1 MKGNWGGFFF
11 FFNMC
16 TFPLHSGFI
25 GILRH
30 GTFCL
35 LKITSLKW
43 LIMEWHVTYMNSWCI
58 KRRRRYFY
66 VHSFDYATANTSFQ
80 SNDSVVLH
88 ISPDFMQIRPLY
100 PDCVC
105 RIQKTFTLKR
115 GMRANYHEDNDIT
128 TSTIFTET
136 TMHLVYPPSPPPPK
150 NCSLQGFFFI

>member
-1 MKGNWGGFFF
+1 MGR

-80 SNDSVVLH
+80 SNGSVVLH
-88 ISPDFMQIRPLY
+88 ISSDFMQISALY

-105 RIQKTFTLKR
+105 RIQKTFYLETRHEGKLSR
-115 GMRANYHEDNDIT
+115 REWYNYIHHFHRDHNAPC
-128 TSTIFTET
+128 
-136 TMHLVYPPSPPPPK
+136 LPPSPPPQK
-150 NCSLQGFFFI
+150 KCSLQGLFLYNVFRLTN